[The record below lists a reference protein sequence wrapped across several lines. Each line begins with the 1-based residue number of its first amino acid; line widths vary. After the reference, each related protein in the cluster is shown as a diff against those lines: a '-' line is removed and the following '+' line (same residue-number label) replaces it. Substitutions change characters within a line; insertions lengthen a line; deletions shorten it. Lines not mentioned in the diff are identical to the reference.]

1 MSIHFVYPELFE
13 DLWNTHPVGVKK
25 LAYDQWLKLKP
36 SPTDNLRIIEYL
48 VERRKFDKRWIESK
62 GVRMQHL
69 RTILSQR
76 HWENP
81 GYYERIKIRPAQPYD
96 RDLTDTHV
104 PYQSD
109 PERARKA
116 LEEAKRGLVRH

>member
-36 SPTDNLRIIEYL
+36 SPAENERIIAYL
-48 VERRKFDKRWIESK
+48 RERQKFDKRWVQDGK
-62 GVRMQHL
+62 VHHL

-81 GYYERIKIRPAQPYD
+81 SYERLKARPAQPYD
-96 RDLTDTHV
+96 KELTDNHV